1 MSGSVEPGEAVAAG
15 DRGGSSRRRLGVR
28 ALAAVAVLLAV
39 LAVALSY
46 AGRAVLR
53 PAPFAD
59 RAVAALRDPAV
70 QADVAD
76 HVTDAVTR
84 IGGGDLVAVRPLVR
98 SLAGGIVGGQA
109 FAALF
114 RRALLQAHDA
124 VVGRGDGRVL
134 ITVADVG
141 VLVQGV
147 LERLAP
153 TAARRIATERASRL
167 FTLHPGGAVVDVVQ
181 VARRVYSAAWVLAVL
196 GAIAAGAA
204 LLLSEDRRRTAR
216 QLGIGLLVGG
226 ATLAL
231 LVTLGRE
238 IAQQLAP
245 PGRGAAAGAVWTAFM
260 GGLRVQ
266 ALLLAGA
273 GAIVAGIATGQLG
286 RAGGEAWRAGAWL
299 ARPAPGASPP
309 PSVAGAIGLVAL
321 GVLIL
326 LEPGTT
332 VTAIAVL
339 AGLYVLYRGVA
350 AVAMAIA
357 GSAWNLSAE
366 PGSVRRLAGRA
377 PLAAIAVAVVAGAGV
392 IILTGGGD
400 EAPAATPLT
409 CNGFVALCSRPL
421 NDVALAATHNSM
433 ASVTLPNWLFGQQDG
448 TISDQLDQGIHGL
461 LIDTYYGFAVRGG
474 VRTDL
479 ETLPKRNAAEQE
491 LGAPAVQAAL
501 RLRARLPAGT
511 GGQRGIF
518 LCHGFCEIGSVTLA
532 SALADLRSFLVSH
545 PGEVV
550 VVINQDEGVTPTDIG
565 KAFEQAGLLDLV
577 YRGPLGP
584 FPTLRQMIDSNQ
596 RLVVM
601 AENDAGDIPWYHL
614 AYAQALQE
622 TPFRFTRAAQLTDS
636 AKLAA
641 SCRAHRG
648 TSSAPLFLLNHW
660 VDTTPTPRP
669 SLATVVNARGA
680 LLQRARTCQRL
691 RSRLPNLIAVDFYR
705 RGDVLGVVDTLNGVS
720 R

>member
-1 MSGSVEPGEAVAAG
+1 MDPGDAISAGEPEGSP
-15 DRGGSSRRRLGVR
+15 RRRRTARGLVW
-28 ALAAVAVLLAV
+28 AAVVLAV
-39 LAVALSY
+39 VAVALSY
-46 AGRAVLR
+46 LGRAVLR
-53 PAPFAD
+53 PGPFAD

-70 QADVAD
+70 QTDVAD
-76 HVTDAVTR
+76 HVTDAVTG

-98 SLAGGIVGGQA
+98 SVAGGIVGGQA

-114 RRALLQAHDA
+114 RRAILEAHDA
-124 VVGRGDGRVL
+124 VVRRGDGRLL
-134 ITVADVG
+134 ITVGDLG

-153 TAARRIATERASRL
+153 AAARRIGAERAS
-167 FTLHPGGAVVDVVQ
+167 TLLTVDPGGAVIDVVQ
-181 VARRVYSAAWVLAVL
+181 AVRAVYAASWLLAVL
-196 GAIAAGAA
+196 GAIAAAGA
-204 LLLSEDRRRTAR
+204 LLLSDDRRRSAR
-216 QLGIGLLVGG
+216 QLGIGLAVGG
-226 ATLAL
+226 VVLAL
-231 LVTLGRE
+231 LVIVGRA
-238 IAQQLAP
+238 IAVQVAP
-245 PGRGAAAGAVWTAFM
+245 AGRGPAVGAVWTAFL

-266 ALLLAGA
+266 ALLLAGT
-273 GAIVAGIATGQLG
+273 GAIVAGAASGHLG
-286 RAGGEAWRAGAWL
+286 RAGGEAWRAGVWL
-299 ARPAPGASPP
+299 VRPAAGASPP
-309 PSVAGAIGLVAL
+309 PSLVGAIGLIAL

-326 LEPGTT
+326 LEPGAMLD
-332 VTAIAVL
+332 AIALL

-350 AVAMAIA
+350 AAALAAASGA
-357 GSAWNLSAE
+357 GKPSRVPML
-366 PGSVRRLAGRA
+366 VRRAARRA
-377 PLAAIAVAVVAGAGV
+377 PAAVAAAVVAVAAA
-392 IILTGGGD
+392 IIVTGGGD

-409 CNGFVALCSRPL
+409 CNGFVALCDRPL

-433 ASVTLPNWLFGQQDG
+433 ASVTLPHWLFGQQDG

-479 ETLPKRNAAEQE
+479 EALPKRSVAEEQV
-491 LGAPAVQAAL
+491 GAPAVQAAL
-501 RLRARLPAGT
+501 RIRSRLPAGT
-511 GGQRGIF
+511 GGERAIF
-518 LCHGFCEIGSVTLA
+518 LCHGFCELGSVTLA

-550 VVINQDEGVTPTDIG
+550 VVINQDEGVAPADIE
-565 KAFEQAGLLDLV
+565 KAFAQAGLLDLV

-614 AYAQALQE
+614 AYAHALQE
-622 TPFRFTRAAQLTDS
+622 TPFRFTSAAQLSDP

-648 TSSAPLFLLNHW
+648 SSSAPLFLLNHW
-660 VDTTPTPRP
+660 IDTSPAPRP
-669 SLATVVNARGA
+669 SLASVVNARAA
-680 LLQRARTCQRL
+680 LLQRAQTCQRL

-705 RGDVLGVVDTLNGVS
+705 RGDVLGVTDALNGVS

>member
-1 MSGSVEPGEAVAAG
+1 MDPGEAMSG
-15 DRGGSSRRRLGVR
+15 RDREGSSGRRLGVR
-28 ALAAVAVLLAV
+28 ALVGVAVLLAV

-53 PAPFAD
+53 PGPFAD
-59 RAVAALRDPAV
+59 RAVAALHDPAV

-76 HVTDAVTR
+76 HVTDAVTG

-98 SLAGGIVGGQA
+98 SVAGGIVGGQA
-109 FAALF
+109 FAAVF
-114 RRALLQAHDA
+114 RRAILEAHDA
-124 VVGRGDGRVL
+124 VVRRGDGRLLV
-134 ITVADVG
+134 TVGDLG

-153 TAARRIATERASRL
+153 AAARRIGAERSSRL
-167 FTLHPGGAVVDVVQ
+167 FALHPGGAVIDVVQ
-181 VARRVYSAAWVLAVL
+181 VARRVSSAAWVLAVL
-196 GAIAAGAA
+196 AAIAAGGA
-204 LLLSEDRRRTAR
+204 LLLSADRRRTAWR
-216 QLGIGLLVGG
+216 LGIGLLVGG
-226 ATLAL
+226 LVLAL
-231 LVTLGRE
+231 LVTVGRE

-245 PGRGAAAGAVWTAFM
+245 AGRGPAVGAVWTAFL
-260 GGLRVQ
+260 GGLRLQ
-266 ALLLAGA
+266 ALFLAGA
-273 GAIVAGIATGQLG
+273 GALLAGTTTGQVG

-299 ARPAPGASPP
+299 VRPAAGASSP
-309 PSVAGAIGLVAL
+309 PSLAGAIGLIAL

-326 LEPGTT
+326 LEPGTMLA
-332 VTAIAVL
+332 AIALL

-350 AVAMAIA
+350 AVAMAAA
-357 GSAWNLSAE
+357 GGAGDRSPSPRPL
-366 PGSVRRLAGRA
+366 RRVGGRV
-377 PLAAIAVAVVAGAGV
+377 PLAAVAAAVVAVVGV

-400 EAPAATPLT
+400 EAPAATPVT
-409 CNGFVALCSRPL
+409 CNGFVALCNRPL

-433 ASVTLPNWLFGQQDG
+433 ASVTLPHWLFGQQDG

-479 ETLPKRNAAEQE
+479 ETLPKRNAAERE

-501 RLRARLPAGT
+501 RLRSRLPAGT

-518 LCHGFCEIGSVTLA
+518 LCHGFCEIGSVPLA

-550 VVINQDEGVTPTDIG
+550 VVINQDEGVTPTDIQ

-584 FPTLRQMIDSNQ
+584 FPTLRQMIDSNH

-601 AENDAGDIPWYHL
+601 AENDAGEIPWYHL
-614 AYAQALQE
+614 AYASALQE
-622 TPFRFTRAAQLTDS
+622 TPFRFTNAAQLTQP
-636 AKLAA
+636 AMLAA
-641 SCRAHRG
+641 SCRPHRG
-648 TSSAPLFLLNHW
+648 PSSAPLFLLNHW
-660 VDTTPTPRP
+660 VDTSPTPRP
-669 SLATVVNARGA
+669 SLATVVNARAA
-680 LLQRARTCQRL
+680 LLRRAQTCQRL
-691 RSRLPNLIAVDFYR
+691 RSHLPNLIAVDFYR
-705 RGDVLGVVDTLNGVS
+705 RGDVVGVVDTLNGVA

>member
-1 MSGSVEPGEAVAAG
+1 MDPGQVMS
-15 DRGGSSRRRLGVR
+15 DRDREGSSRRRLGVH
-28 ALAAVAVLLAV
+28 ALVGLAVLLAV
-39 LAVALSY
+39 VAVALSY

-53 PAPFAD
+53 PGPFAD

-76 HVTDAVTR
+76 HVTDAVTG
-84 IGGGDLVAVRPLVR
+84 IGGGDLVAVRPVVR
-98 SLAGGIVGGQA
+98 SVAGGIVGGQA

-114 RRALLQAHDA
+114 RRAVLEAHDA
-124 VVGRGDGRVL
+124 VIRRGDGRLL
-134 ITVADVG
+134 ITVGDLG

-153 TAARRIATERASRL
+153 AAARRIGAERAARL
-167 FTLHPGGAVVDVVQ
+167 FTLHPGGAVIDVVQ
-181 VARRVYSAAWVLAVL
+181 AARRVYPAAWVLAVL
-196 GAIAAGAA
+196 AAIAAGGA
-204 LLLSEDRRRTAR
+204 LVVSVERRRTAW

-226 ATLAL
+226 LVLAL

-238 IAQQLAP
+238 VAQQLAP
-245 PGRGAAAGAVWTAFM
+245 AGRGPAVGAVWTAFL

-266 ALLLAGA
+266 ALFLASA
-273 GAIVAGIATGQLG
+273 GAIVAGTARGQLG
-286 RAGGEAWRAGAWL
+286 RVGGEAWRAGLWL
-299 ARPAPGASPP
+299 ARPAPGASQP
-309 PSVAGAIGLVAL
+309 PSLAGAIGLIGL

-332 VTAIAVL
+332 VAAIALL

-350 AVAMAIA
+350 AAAIA
-357 GSAWNLSAE
+357 AGGGALSRS
-366 PGSVRRLAGRA
+366 PSPRSVRRVAGRV
-377 PLAAIAVAVVAGAGV
+377 PLPAVAAVVVAVAGV
-392 IILTGGGD
+392 IILTGGED

-409 CNGFVALCSRPL
+409 CNGFVALCKRPL

-433 ASVTLPNWLFGQQDG
+433 ASVTLPHWLFGQQDG

-479 ETLPKRNAAEQE
+479 DTLPKRNAAEQE

-501 RLRARLPAGT
+501 RLRSRLPAGT
-511 GGQRGIF
+511 GGQRAIF

-532 SALADLRSFLVSH
+532 SALADLKSFLVSH

-550 VVINQDEGVTPTDIG
+550 VVVNQDEGVTPTDIQ
-565 KAFEQAGLLDLV
+565 KAFAKAGLLDLV

-622 TPFRFTRAAQLTDS
+622 TPFRFTSAAQLTEPT
-636 AKLAA
+636 KLAA

-648 TSSAPLFLLNHW
+648 PSSAPLFLLNHW
-660 VDTTPTPRP
+660 VDTSPAPRP
-669 SLATVVNARGA
+669 SLATVVNARAA
-680 LLQRARTCQRL
+680 LLRRAQTCQRL
-691 RSRLPNLIAVDFYR
+691 RSHLPNLIAVDFYR
-705 RGDVLGVVDTLNGVS
+705 RGDVFGVVDALNGVS